1 MKDRHDYQLLSSLS
15 MMFSA
20 QCGSECV
27 TVTHSMTLHDELR
40 TLLFPGEAH
49 RLEIVVSFLKQED
62 IDCIR
67 ELAGFFR
74 HIYADVFFE
83 TVPCLCVGCPEIKS
97 LDGVDALLDTE
108 VGFLENVR

>member
-1 MKDRHDYQLLSSLS
+1 MDRHDYQLLSSLS

-74 HIYADVFFE
+74 HIYVDMPYE
-83 TVPCLCVGCPEIKS
+83 TVPCCM
-97 LDGVDALLDTE
+97 
-108 VGFLENVR
+108 